1 VSNKTLAQ
9 IKQAKQQL
17 QAAIL
22 DLVVNFE
29 RVNGVPV
36 DYISVLH
43 EDYVDHETIPLE
55 TPRVVVEL
63 DYEAGDDA

>member
-1 VSNKTLAQ
+1 MSDKTLAE
-9 IKQAKQQL
+9 IRKAKAAL
-17 QAAIL
+17 QKAIL

-29 RVNGVPV
+29 RINGVPV

-43 EDYVDHETIPLE
+43 HDRLDHETIPLE

>member
-1 VSNKTLAQ
+1 MSDKTLAE
-9 IKQAKQQL
+9 IRKAKAQL
-17 QAAIL
+17 QKAIL

-29 RVNGVPV
+29 RINGVPV

-63 DYEAGDDA
+63 DYEVGGDA